1 MQIESD
7 LFGARPAPPSKVA
20 AAPVEQRIRALA
32 EALPR
37 NLRFG
42 TSTWSFGGWRGI
54 VYAAEHEERV
64 LAREGLTAYAQHP
77 LLRAVGVD
85 RSYYAP
91 LTVPTLARMRESVP
105 EDFRFLLKAHA
116 ALTWPKSLS
125 RPDYLRDTPD
135 VFLDAEYARRWVI
148 DPAVSELG
156 EHLGVV
162 LFQFPPLG
170 ARVLR
175 WRSELLARLSAFLQ
189 GLPQD
194 LPAEMR
200 YAIEWRDAEMLGEDY
215 FAVLAA
221 HGVVHGY
228 AAHPRLPALTIQNDY
243 ERISCEQ
250 ATFDNAAPLVIRWL
264 LHPTRTYE
272 GAKAAYAPFD
282 RLIDA
287 DAQRRAQIV
296 ELARAALDRGQP
308 VTVIVNNKAEG
319 SAPLSILALAEAFAT
334 APKSKAS
341 E

>member
-20 AAPVEQRIRALA
+20 AAPVGQRIHELA
-32 EALPR
+32 ERLPR

-42 TSTWSFGGWRGI
+42 TSTWSFAGWRGI

-91 LTVPTLARMRESVP
+91 LTVPTLERMRAAVSA
-105 EDFRFLLKAHA
+105 DFRFLLKAHA

-148 DPAVSELG
+148 DPAVAVLG
-156 EHLGVV
+156 ERLGTV

-170 ARVLR
+170 PRVLR
-175 WRSELLARLSAFLQ
+175 WRSELLARLSSFLRE
-189 GLPQD
+189 LPRD
-194 LPAEMR
+194 LPPQMR
-200 YAIEWRDAEMLGEDY
+200 YAVEWRDGEMLGEDY
-215 FAVLAA
+215 HAVLAE

-228 AAHPRLPALTIQNDY
+228 AAHPRLPAITSQT
-243 ERISCEQ
+243 SCEL
-250 ATFDNAAPLVIRWL
+250 ARHAEPAPLVIRWL

-287 DAQRRAQIV
+287 DVQTRAQIV
-296 ELARAALDRGQP
+296 ELARSALDRGQP

-319 SAPLSILALAEAFAT
+319 SAPLGILALAEAFAA